1 MIMTNFGLFALVYT
15 SILSWYFGALCLPR
29 CGWDRFLILALALF
43 SFGGQILL
51 TLALQVEQA
60 GPVSIARASDI
71 VFAFI
76 WQIIFFHEIP
86 TLYSV
91 SGAILVISAV
101 LLSGMR
107 KYVMS
112 LPLEST
118 LRQKYKFLT
127 IE

>member
-1 MIMTNFGLFALVYT
+1 MSNFGVFALVYT
-15 SILSWYFGALCLPR
+15 ALLSWYFGALCWPK
-29 CGWDRFLILALALF
+29 CGWDRILIIALALF

-51 TLALQVEQA
+51 TLALQIEQA

-76 WQIIFFHEIP
+76 WQIIFFKDIP
-86 TLYSV
+86 TVYSV
-91 SGAILVISAV
+91 IGALLVVAAV
-101 LLSGMR
+101 LLSGLR
-107 KYVMS
+107 KYFMS
-112 LPLEST
+112 LPIESE

>member
-1 MIMTNFGLFALVYT
+1 MTNFGLFALVYT
-15 SILSWYFGALCLPR
+15 FILSWYFSALCLPR
-29 CGWDRFLILALALF
+29 CGWDRLLIIALAIF

-60 GPVSIARASDI
+60 GPVSIARCSDI

-76 WQIIFFHEIP
+76 WQIIFFQEMP
-86 TLYSV
+86 TLYSL
-91 SGAILVISAV
+91 SGAILVIAAV
-101 LLSGMR
+101 ILSGMR
-107 KYVMS
+107 KYVMA
-112 LPLEST
+112 LPMESS